1 MPESTLALSSLL
13 AFAMLFG
20 LKHGFDADHLASI
33 DGLARLQTRHGRTR
47 LAALSGMLFSSGHGL
62 MILLAAWLLE
72 WSGIGRLPLWLDSL
86 GSWISII
93 FLVCI
98 GIVNLRNALQAPDAR
113 TVRAASPLGQ
123 WIMRLPIPHGLAGSL
138 MVGALFA
145 LSLDAMTI
153 AAWFGLAGSRHG
165 GMPATLLLALSFAF
179 GMIVTDTLNGFLV
192 AKLILRSE
200 QFVQRARRLFSLLVA
215 CSALLVAG
223 FAAVKFSNTMVDS
236 WAEGKELAMGGA
248 VLAAIVIGYLATRR
262 LNQAEAKM
270 EAMSNSAV
278 AKP

>member
-1 MPESTLALSSLL
+1 MPESTLALSSLM
-13 AFAMLFG
+13 AFAILFG

-47 LAALSGMLFSSGHGL
+47 LAALSGLLFSSGHGL
-62 MILLAAWLLE
+62 MILVAAWLLE
-72 WSGIGRLPLWLDSL
+72 WSGIGRLPSWLDSL

-93 FLVCI
+93 FLVSI
-98 GIVNLRNALQAPDAR
+98 GIINLRNALQAPDAR
-113 TVRAASPLGQ
+113 TVRPASPLAQ
-123 WIMRLPIPHGLAGSL
+123 WIMRLPVPHGLAGSL
-138 MVGALFA
+138 LVGALFA

-165 GMPATLLLALSFAF
+165 GIPATLILALCFAF

-223 FAAVKFSNTMVDS
+223 FAAVKFSNAMVDS

-262 LNQAEAKM
+262 LNQADAKM
-270 EAMSNSAV
+270 AAMSNSAV

>member
-1 MPESTLALSSLL
+1 MPESTLALSSLM
-13 AFAMLFG
+13 AFAILFG

-72 WSGIGRLPLWLDSL
+72 WSGIARMPSWLDSL

-93 FLVCI
+93 FLVSI
-98 GIVNLRNALQAPDAR
+98 GIVNLRNALQSPAAQI
-113 TVRAASPLGQ
+113 VRPASPFAR

-138 MVGALFA
+138 LVGALFA

-165 GMPATLLLALSFAF
+165 GIPATLMLALGFAF

-200 QFVQRARRLFSLLVA
+200 QFVLRARRLFSLLVA

-223 FAAVKFSNTMVDS
+223 FAAVKFSNAVVDA
-236 WAEGKELAMGGA
+236 WAEGKELAMGCA
-248 VLAAIVIGYLATRR
+248 VLAAVVLGYLATRR
-262 LNQAEAKM
+262 LNQTEAKM